1 MDLAIIW
8 ESLPRLLDGAVL
20 TLEIT
25 VISLVVGLAL
35 AVPLAIMRLSPN
47 PVLWMPVYGYILYFR
62 GTPLLVQLFLV
73 YYGSG
78 QFRPFLDQ
86 IGLWVLFR
94 EAYFC
99 AVLTLTLNTAAY
111 TAEILRGAIQGVPRG
126 DIEAARALGMSGTRL
141 YRRIVLPKAFRI
153 ALPAYTN
160 EVVFLLQATSLISI
174 ITLLD
179 LTGVARIIVARSF
192 EPYKLYIT
200 AGLIYSGDE
209 LLLHPALA
217 LHRAPPL
224 RPHARAPGERPRPA
238 LTQSPTGAS
247 KRKRSERR
255 KYAIRLFGTG
265 LVPERAPVVLVG
277 QDACAG
283 EVKRRAGGCKRRV
296 GYRSKEPVPHL
307 LDVLGRCRGAG
318 HEGHARRGRRRR
330 QDPGAAQLL
339 WGIVGNQRVRD
350 AIDRAGV
357 RLPRRDAGDAGA
369 MGPGCDD
376 LSEEGRRVIA
386 RGQHVPPD
394 VITRIGARAVGG
406 EPAAP
411 QVGDGPRARSLA
423 DDDVRPIARA
433 FAPGHVIPGRRDEL
447 HRRPEHVDEGIAAGL
462 AEEKRGRAP
471 VAVIVVRPGQRVGNA

>member
-8 ESLPRLLDGAVL
+8 GSLPRLLDGAVL

-25 VISLVVGLAL
+25 VVSLVVGLAL

-126 DIEAARALGMSGTRL
+126 DIEAARALGMSGTLL
-141 YRRIVLPKAFRI
+141 YRRILLPKAFRI

-160 EVVFLLQATSLISI
+160 EVVFLLQATSLVSI

-200 AGLIYSGDE
+200 AGLIYLTMSYFFILVSRFIEHRLSG
-209 LLLHPALA
+209 HM
-217 LHRAPPL
+217 R
-224 RPHARAPGERPRPA
+224 ERP
-238 LTQSPTGAS
+238 AS
-247 KRKRSERR
+247 
-255 KYAIRLFGTG
+255 
-265 LVPERAPVVLVG
+265 
-277 QDACAG
+277 
-283 EVKRRAGGCKRRV
+283 
-296 GYRSKEPVPHL
+296 
-307 LDVLGRCRGAG
+307 
-318 HEGHARRGRRRR
+318 
-330 QDPGAAQLL
+330 
-339 WGIVGNQRVRD
+339 
-350 AIDRAGV
+350 
-357 RLPRRDAGDAGA
+357 
-369 MGPGCDD
+369 
-376 LSEEGRRVIA
+376 
-386 RGQHVPPD
+386 
-394 VITRIGARAVGG
+394 
-406 EPAAP
+406 
-411 QVGDGPRARSLA
+411 
-423 DDDVRPIARA
+423 
-433 FAPGHVIPGRRDEL
+433 
-447 HRRPEHVDEGIAAGL
+447 
-462 AEEKRGRAP
+462 GRAL
-471 VAVIVVRPGQRVGNA
+471 R